1 MSMHIQ
7 ESQQKPQITDDNDR
21 TSTYCGSQT
30 VGMQTFSRFEVHLS
44 QLALLL
50 CNYGLIVERILIICP
65 GRREEEFKVGLQHI
79 LLW

>member
-30 VGMQTFSRFEVHLS
+30 FEVHLS